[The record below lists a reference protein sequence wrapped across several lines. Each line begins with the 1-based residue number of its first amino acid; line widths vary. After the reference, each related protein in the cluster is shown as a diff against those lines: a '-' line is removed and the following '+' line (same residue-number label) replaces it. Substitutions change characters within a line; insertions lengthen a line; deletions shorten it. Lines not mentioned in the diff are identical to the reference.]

1 MKQTRQS
8 TKRRFK
14 PRDAVGVGTFD
25 PIFLHMSPN
34 KPKLLQSAV
43 AIGIATVGSIV
54 LLYFESKRS
63 HGVPASSHEF
73 AVMIGVVAAAL
84 GSQCVIAYMT
94 QVKKI
99 VLVWIGVSIFWLSM
113 LSGLHVFNVYTY
125 NEDAWSTT
133 AMRWIRNIREAL
145 KNYQDDHG
153 HLPDSPHQLIFEKY
167 LDPTVVIISQSGT
180 TMEDICIGEITLA
193 EWIRQQSYRPS
204 PVEQDGEWYKL
215 GDYYF
220 ARSPGGHE
228 GKLSQILVFSKSNP
242 FSEGNPFIEDEVWL
256 LRRDWS
262 IDKVEEGEKI
272 LEQAREQGIVKDSR
286 CR

>member
-1 MKQTRQS
+1 
-8 TKRRFK
+8 
-14 PRDAVGVGTFD
+14 
-25 PIFLHMSPN
+25 MSPN

-73 AVMIGVVAAAL
+73 AVMIGVVLAAL
-84 GSQCVIAYMT
+84 GSQCVSVYMT
-94 QVKKI
+94 QMKKDA
-99 VLVWIGVSIFWLSM
+99 VLWIGVSILWLSI
-113 LSGLHVFNVYTY
+113 LSGFHFFNVYTY
-125 NEDAWSTT
+125 NEVAWSTT
-133 AMRWIRNIREAL
+133 AIRGIRDIREAL

-153 HLPDSPHQLIFEKY
+153 HLPDSPHQLIVKKY

-193 EWIRQQSYRPS
+193 ELIRQQSYRPS
-204 PVEQDGEWYKL
+204 PVEQDGEWFRL

-220 ARSPGGHE
+220 ARNLGDRE
-228 GKLSQILVFSKSNP
+228 GKRDQILVFSESNP
-242 FSEGNPFIEDEVWL
+242 FSKGNPFIEDEVWL

-262 IDKVEEGEKI
+262 IDKVEEGKKI
-272 LEQAREQGIVKDSR
+272 LEQAREQGIVEDSR